1 MSSETWIK
9 SGCRWPRAG
18 LLVQGRNP
26 GNYRASWRTG
36 IRRDEHRVLN
46 EWLQIACRADVV
58 RRSSKVAVMVGTI
71 LVTINY
77 GDRVL
82 AGDIGLVDITKMAL
96 TYCVPYCVSTYA
108 SVSAVLGAR
117 AAARD

>member
-1 MSSETWIK
+1 M
-9 SGCRWPRAG
+9 
-18 LLVQGRNP
+18 
-26 GNYRASWRTG
+26 
-36 IRRDEHRVLN
+36 N